1 MENDD
6 EYVHED
12 NDIKMLIELIQITEQ
27 LESTFQYLIPNIC
40 DIANKSHV
48 STLSQTI
55 KSDIQS
61 LRFMMYDRFETFKNF
76 KSQFEYDLMKICD
89 HQWIN
94 DYIDK
99 SEYNSQRIIYCEK
112 CKLTKSECT

>member
-6 EYVHED
+6 EDDYKD
-12 NDIKMLIELIQITEQ
+12 NNIKMLIELIQITEQ

-76 KSQFEYDLMKICD
+76 KHQFEYDLMKICE
-89 HQWIN
+89 HEWIT

-99 SEYNSQRIIYCEK
+99 SEYASQMIIYCEK